1 MEYGVGS
8 FIFSKFY
15 LDIQEERIIR
25 DSNAYYVPEY
35 LIGNQFL
42 AYNLHSYENTVWK
55 ETEEKNAEA
64 KADPN
69 NGFCFDRTPVENELA
84 NLSSIGSQY
93 SNQLTYSD
101 IPLEETYALID
112 EKEKLAGVDKVKE
125 EIQAQYDT
133 WAANNK

>member
-42 AYNLHSYENTVWK
+42 VYILPSYENTVWK